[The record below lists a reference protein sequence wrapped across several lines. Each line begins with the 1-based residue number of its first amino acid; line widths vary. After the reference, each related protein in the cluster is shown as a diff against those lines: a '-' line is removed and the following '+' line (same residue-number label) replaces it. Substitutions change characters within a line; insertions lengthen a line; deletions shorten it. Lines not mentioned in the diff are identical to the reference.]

1 MSKSPELG
9 EQKEVRLA
17 SGTIRYR
24 ERGSGEPIVFVHGL
38 LVNGDLWRKVVP
50 LLAAEFRC
58 ITPDWPLGS
67 HDVPLDEGVRLTTRR
82 AAGIIRRFL
91 DVLDLEDVTLIGN
104 NTGGGLCQIV
114 VAERPERVGRLVL
127 TSCDAFENFPPKAL
141 YPLMAAAR
149 VPGLPWLI
157 LQTMRVALL
166 RRLPIAF
173 GWLTKQPI
181 PDDVVMDS
189 YLRPSLENPRV
200 LRDAVNLIRD
210 ISPRHTRRAAEKLP
224 QFAKPVLVAWA
235 KDDRIFPVADAFRLS
250 ETFPN
255 ARLELI
261 EDSYTFVP
269 EDQPQRLAVSIA
281 AFMRET
287 ARVRQPA
294 SPSGDAQH
302 RQEVT
307 S

>member
-1 MSKSPELG
+1 VSKSVELG
-9 EQKEVRLA
+9 EEREVRLD

-24 ERGSGEPIVFVHGL
+24 ERGSGPTIVFVHGL

-67 HDVPLDEGVRLTTRR
+67 HDVPLDDGVKLTTRK

-91 DVLDLEDVTLIGN
+91 DALDLSDVTLVGN
-104 NTGGGLCQIV
+104 DTGGGLCQIL
-114 VAERPERVGRLVL
+114 VAERPERIGRLVL

-149 VPGLPWLI
+149 VPGLPWAL
-157 LQTMRVALL
+157 LQSMRLAPL

-173 GWLTKQPI
+173 GWLTKRPI
-181 PDDVVMDS
+181 EDEIVIGS
-189 YLRPSLENPRV
+189 YLRPSRDNAGVR
-200 LRDAVNLIRD
+200 RDAINVIKD
-210 ISPRHTRRAAEKLP
+210 ISPKHTMRAAEKML
-224 QFAKPVLVAWA
+224 QFEKPVLIAWA
-235 KDDRIFPVADAFRLS
+235 KEDRIFPVRDAQRLS

-269 EDQPQRLAVSIA
+269 EDQPEKLAQLMA
-281 AFMRET
+281 AFIRES
-287 ARVRQPA
+287 APIGA
-294 SPSGDAQH
+294 ESS
-302 RQEVT
+302 
-307 S
+307 

>member
-1 MSKSPELG
+1 VSKSPELG

-67 HDVPLDEGVRLTTRR
+67 HEVPLDEGVRLTTRR

-91 DVLDLEDVTLIGN
+91 DVLNLEDVTLIGN

-114 VAERPERVGRLVL
+114 IAERPERVGRLVL

-149 VPGLPWLI
+149 VPGLPWLM
-157 LQTMRVALL
+157 LQSMRLPAL
-166 RRLPIAF
+166 RRLPISF
-173 GWLTKQPI
+173 GWLTKRAI
-181 PDDVVMDS
+181 PNDIVMGS
-189 YLRPSLENPRV
+189 YLRPSLENGRV
-200 LRDAVNLIRD
+200 RQDAINLIKD
-210 ISPRHTRRAAEKLP
+210 ISPRHTKAAAVRLP
-224 QFAKPVLVAWA
+224 EFTKPVLIAWA
-235 KDDRIFPVADAFRLS
+235 KEDRIFPVADAFRLT

-261 EDSYTFVP
+261 GDSYTFVP
-269 EDQPQRLAVSIA
+269 EDQPQRLAALIA

-287 ARVRQPA
+287 ASVRVPA
-294 SPSGDAQH
+294 G
-302 RQEVT
+302 QEVT
-307 S
+307 

>member
-1 MSKSPELG
+1 MSKSSELG
-9 EQKEVRLA
+9 EQREVRLP

-50 LLAAEFRC
+50 LLAGEFRC

-67 HDVPLDEGVRLTTRR
+67 HDVPLDDGVKLTTRK
-82 AAGIIRRFL
+82 AAGTIRRFL
-91 DVLDLEDVTLIGN
+91 EALDLNDVTLVGN
-104 NTGGGLCQIV
+104 DTGGGLCQIV

-149 VPGLPWLI
+149 VPGLPWLM
-157 LQTMRVALL
+157 LNSMRLAPL
-166 RRLPIAF
+166 RRLPISF

-181 PDDVVMDS
+181 PDEIVMDS
-189 YLRPSLENPRV
+189 YLRPSLGNSRV
-200 LRDAVNLIRD
+200 LQDAVNLIKD
-210 ISPRHTRRAAEKLP
+210 ISPRHTKAAAEKLP
-224 QFAKPVLVAWA
+224 QFAKPVLIAWA
-235 KDDRIFPVADAFRLS
+235 KEDRIFPLGDAYRLS

-269 EDQPQRLAVSIA
+269 EDQPQRLATSIA
-281 AFMRET
+281 TFMRET
-287 ARVRQPA
+287 THVREPVE
-294 SPSGDAQH
+294 
-302 RQEVT
+302 QEVT
-307 S
+307 

>member
-1 MSKSPELG
+1 MSISLELG
-9 EQKEVRLA
+9 EQREIRLP
-17 SGTIRYR
+17 SGVVRYR
-24 ERGSGEPIVFVHGL
+24 ERGSGPVIVFVHGL
-38 LVNGDLWRKVVP
+38 LVNGDIWRKVVP
-50 LLAAEFRC
+50 LLAGEFRC

-67 HDVPLDEGVRLTTRR
+67 QDVPLDEGVRLTTRK

-91 DVLDLEDVTLIGN
+91 DALDLDDVTLVGN
-104 NTGGGLCQIV
+104 DTGGGLCQIV

-149 VPGLPWLI
+149 VPGLPLLM
-157 LQTMRVALL
+157 LQSMNIGPL

-173 GWLTKQPI
+173 GWLTKRPI
-181 PDDVVMDS
+181 PDEIAIGS
-189 YLRPSLENPRV
+189 YLRPSIENGRV
-200 LRDAVNLIRD
+200 RRDAINLIKD
-210 ISPRHTRRAAEKLP
+210 ISPKHMMRAAEKLP
-224 QFAKPVLVAWA
+224 QFKKPVLIAWA
-235 KDDRIFPVADAFRLS
+235 KEDRIFPLADAYRLS

-269 EDQPQRLAVSIA
+269 EDQPERLAELISG
-281 AFMRET
+281 F
-287 ARVRQPA
+287 VRQPTRGEA
-294 SPSGDAQH
+294 VSS
-302 RQEVT
+302 

>member
-1 MSKSPELG
+1 
-9 EQKEVRLA
+9 
-17 SGTIRYR
+17 
-24 ERGSGEPIVFVHGL
+24 VFVHGL

-50 LLAAEFRC
+50 LLAGEFRC

-67 HDVPLDEGVRLTTRR
+67 HDLQLDDGVKLTTRK

-91 DVLDLEDVTLIGN
+91 EALDLNDVTLVGN
-104 NTGGGLCQIV
+104 DTGGGLCQIV

-149 VPGLPWLI
+149 VPGLPWLM
-157 LQTMRVALL
+157 LQSMRLAPL
-166 RRLPIAF
+166 RRLPISF

-181 PDDVVMDS
+181 PDEIIMGS

-200 LRDAVNLIRD
+200 LQDALNLIKD
-210 ISPRHTRRAAEKLP
+210 ISPRHTKAAAEKLP
-224 QFAKPVLVAWA
+224 LFNKPVLIAWA
-235 KDDRIFPVADAFRLS
+235 KDDRIFPVADAYRLS

-269 EDQPQRLAVSIA
+269 EDQPQRLAASIA
-281 AFMRET
+281 TFMRET
-287 ARVRQPA
+287 THVREPVE
-294 SPSGDAQH
+294 
-302 RQEVT
+302 QEVT
-307 S
+307 

>member
-1 MSKSPELG
+1 MSKSLELG
-9 EQKEVRLA
+9 EEHEIRLP
-17 SGTIRYR
+17 SGIVRYR
-24 ERGSGEPIVFVHGL
+24 QRGAGEPIVFVHGL

-50 LLAAEFRC
+50 LLAGEFRC
-58 ITPDWPLGS
+58 VTPDWPLGS
-67 HDVPLDEGVRLTTRR
+67 HDVPLDEGVKLTTRK

-91 DVLDLEDVTLIGN
+91 EALDLNDVTLVGN
-104 NTGGGLCQIV
+104 DTGGGLCQIV

-149 VPGLPWLI
+149 VPGLPWLL
-157 LQTMRVALL
+157 LQSMRLGPL

-173 GWLTKQPI
+173 GWLTKQAI
-181 PDDVVMDS
+181 PDEIVMDS
-189 YLRPSLENPRV
+189 YLRPSLENSRV
-200 LRDAVNLIRD
+200 RQDAINLIKD
-210 ISPRHTRRAAEKLP
+210 ISPRHTKAAAEKLP
-224 QFAKPVLVAWA
+224 QFNKPVLIAWA
-235 KDDRIFPVADAFRLS
+235 KDDRIFPVSDAFRLS

-281 AFMRET
+281 AFLRET
-287 ARVRQPA
+287 ARVREPA
-294 SPSGDAQH
+294 G
-302 RQEVT
+302 QEVT
-307 S
+307 

>member
-1 MSKSPELG
+1 MSVSPELG
-9 EQKEVRLA
+9 EQKEVRLS

-38 LVNGDLWRKVVP
+38 LVNGDLWRNVVP

-67 HDVPLDEGVRLTTRR
+67 QDLPLDPGVRLTTRK
-82 AAGIIRRFL
+82 AAGIVRRFL
-91 DVLDLEDVTLIGN
+91 DALDLKAATLVGN
-104 NTGGGLCQIV
+104 DTGGGLCQIV

-127 TSCDAFENFPPKAL
+127 TSSDAFENFPPKAL
-141 YPLMAAAR
+141 YPLMAVAR
-149 VPGLPWLI
+149 VPGLPWLL
-157 LQTMRVALL
+157 LQSMRIGPL

-173 GWLTKQPI
+173 GWLTKRPI
-181 PDDVVMDS
+181 PDEIVMGS
-189 YLRPSLENPRV
+189 YLRPSLENGLV
-200 LRDAVNLIRD
+200 MRDAINLIKD
-210 ISPRHTRRAAEKLP
+210 ISPKHTKSAAEKLP
-224 QFAKPVLVAWA
+224 QFTKPVLIAWA
-235 KDDRIFPVADAFRLS
+235 KEDRIFPVADAYRLS

-255 ARLELI
+255 ARVELI

-269 EDQPQRLAVSIA
+269 EDQPSTLAASIA

-287 ARVRQPA
+287 AAVREPEA
-294 SPSGDAQH
+294 SLGGAQD

-307 S
+307 

>member
-1 MSKSPELG
+1 MSKSLELG
-9 EQKEVRLA
+9 EQKEVRLS
-17 SGTIRYR
+17 SGAIRYR

-50 LLAAEFRC
+50 LLAGEFRC

-67 HDVPLDEGVRLTTRR
+67 HDVPLDDDVRLTTRK
-82 AAGIIRRFL
+82 AAGLIRRFL
-91 DVLDLEDVTLIGN
+91 EALDLKDVTLVGN
-104 NTGGGLCQIV
+104 DTGGGLCQIV

-149 VPGLPWLI
+149 VPGLPGLM
-157 LQTMRVALL
+157 LQSMRFSPL

-173 GWLTKQPI
+173 GWLTKRPI
-181 PDDVVMDS
+181 PDEIVMDS
-189 YLRPSLENPRV
+189 YLRPSLENGRV
-200 LRDAVNLIRD
+200 RQDAVNLIKD
-210 ISPRHTRRAAEKLP
+210 ISPRHTMRAAEKLP
-224 QFAKPVLVAWA
+224 QFKKPVLIAWA
-235 KDDRIFPVADAFRLS
+235 KEDRIFPLGDAYRLS

-269 EDQPQRLAVSIA
+269 EDQPRRLAASIA

-287 ARVRQPA
+287 ARVREPVE
-294 SPSGDAQH
+294 
-302 RQEVT
+302 QEVR
-307 S
+307 